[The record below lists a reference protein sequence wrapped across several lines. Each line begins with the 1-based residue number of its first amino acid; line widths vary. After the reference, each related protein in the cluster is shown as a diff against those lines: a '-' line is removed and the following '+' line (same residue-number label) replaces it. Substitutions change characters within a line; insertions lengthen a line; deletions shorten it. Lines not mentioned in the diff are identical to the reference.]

1 MKNSISRLF
10 SNFGG
15 AMFEEIRGG
24 WKTVGVPGS
33 GAFDSERLGSD
44 GGLYPSVGVG
54 LAMQLSAVQSCV
66 QLRAETL
73 ASMPMHIRDL
83 KKKTVVDHDLYYLL
97 HDSPNY
103 YQTNVEYTSADIFKT
118 DMLGNAYSLIE
129 RRRDKSVK
137 ALTPIPIDVG
147 VVLKVSET
155 GKVTYEI
162 NGEEYEAES
171 VLHQKGFSMD
181 GYHGMS
187 RLQCGRQILGSQVT
201 ANDTAM
207 RTFKNQLKI
216 GGFFELD
223 STTPGLDDPQFKQF
237 MNRMAAYNDP
247 ANQSKWMP
255 LPPGFKPINGGNF
268 RISMADAE
276 VLATRYFGIEEICRL
291 FNVPPPLI
299 GHTEKSSSWASS
311 VEALNMHFLMYSL
324 APTMIRREKRF
335 HMQLFSPVERAKYFP
350 RYSAEGLLRVDTKSR
365 YMFYASGLQNG
376 WLSRNEVRDMEDR
389 IGIGPEGDQYLV
401 QLNMAQT
408 DSTGNGEDN
417 DKKGK

>member
-1 MKNSISRLF
+1 MKNSITRLF

-33 GAFDSERLGSD
+33 GAFDSFGSSSD
-44 GGLYPSVGVG
+44 LYPSVGISQ
-54 LAMQLSAVQSCV
+54 AMQLSAVQACV
-66 QLRAETL
+66 QLRAETI
-73 ASMPMHIRDL
+73 STMPMHIRDR
-83 KKKTVVDHDLYYLL
+83 KKNIVVDHDLYYIL

-118 DMLGNAYSLIE
+118 DMLGDAYSLIN
-129 RRRDKSVK
+129 RRRNKSVID
-137 ALTPIPIDVG
+137 LTPIPIDTG
-147 VVLKVSET
+147 VVLKVTDT
-155 GKVTYEI
+155 GKVSYEI
-162 NGEEYEAES
+162 NGEGYDAES
-171 VLHQKGFSMD
+171 VLHQKGFSLD

-187 RLQCGRQILGSQVT
+187 RLQCGRHILGSQVT

-216 GGFFELD
+216 GGFFKLQQG
-223 STTPGLDDPQFKQF
+223 TPALEDKQFNQF

-255 LPPGFKPINGGNF
+255 LPPGFEPVNGSNF

-299 GHTEKSSSWASS
+299 GHTDKASSWASS

-324 APTMIRREKRF
+324 APTLVRREKRF
-335 HMQLFSPVERAKYFP
+335 SMQLFSAEDRAKYFP
-350 RYSAEGLLRVDTKSR
+350 RYSAEGLLRVDTQSR
-365 YMFYASGLQNG
+365 FKFYASALQNG
-376 WLSRNEVRDMEDR
+376 WMSINEVRDMEDR
-389 IGIGPEGDQYLV
+389 VSIGKYGDEFRV
-401 QLNMAQT
+401 QLNMAQAGA
-408 DSTGNGEDN
+408 DEEDN
-417 DKKGK
+417 KTGSK